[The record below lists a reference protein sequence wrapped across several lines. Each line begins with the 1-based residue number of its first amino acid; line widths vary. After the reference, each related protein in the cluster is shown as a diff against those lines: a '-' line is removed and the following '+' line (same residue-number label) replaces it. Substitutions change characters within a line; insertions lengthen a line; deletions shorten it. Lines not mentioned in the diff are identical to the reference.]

1 MPTNRIFKTRL
12 HLLRLRLRKPED
24 RKSYYTLEVP
34 PPDNWIPMVP
44 VQSPQNELFLRR
56 GTMKVPTQSGFY
68 LLTARAVL
76 LEPQHA
82 FLVADRVIPRAGV
95 IADRYFR
102 RTRSAD
108 GSTFLWLARVSGP
121 GRGPGWSGLRFDI
134 VRPMTQ
140 AAST

>member
-1 MPTNRIFKTRL
+1 
-12 HLLRLRLRKPED
+12 
-24 RKSYYTLEVP
+24 
-34 PPDNWIPMVP
+34 MVP

-56 GTMKVPTQSGFY
+56 GTMKVPKDGSFY

-102 RTRSAD
+102 RTRSSD

-134 VRPMTQ
+134 VQPMAQ
-140 AAST
+140 AAAT